1 MSQIAISIVPGKGY
15 TEESLREDLN
25 SVRINALKCGAILNL
40 KDGSMTATGEE
51 KDIVPYNDNETYRAM
66 IVPQTVTDKVL
77 ITLGIDG
84 MERTLTKSIE
94 FTSNSRKKCTLTIDK
109 LSEGINVGIGGW
121 EDDGNDYGGVLN

>member
-1 MSQIAISIVPGKGY
+1 
-15 TEESLREDLN
+15 
-25 SVRINALKCGAILNL
+25 
-40 KDGSMTATGEE
+40 MTATGEE